1 MSGRRL
7 NTVYDYSSLRIHPDG
22 SRVEQSSRNLRPRTS
37 RTSIQDSR
45 GNWIARDAGGLGT
58 IGWYRKVRE
67 DKDGESITLEEEP
80 ADLGR
85 KRKGKAKAA
94 GYRKRDDRAEK
105 RRKFVHD
112 FDFLESP
119 TPQSNEQTL
128 PSSVNISL
136 LSYTYHPIT
145 FFFLSGPSQ
154 IYSLLCKPLL

>member
-58 IGWYRKVRE
+58 IGRYRRVRE
-67 DKDGESITLEEEP
+67 ETDGEFISLGEGESVDT
-80 ADLGR
+80 GR
-85 KRKGKAKAA
+85 KGKGKAKAV
-94 GYRKRDDRAEK
+94 GYRKRDDRAAK

-112 FDFLESP
+112 FDFLETSISDTP
-119 TPQSNEQTL
+119 TQPGALPL
-128 PSSVNISL
+128 PSSVNIFL
-136 LSYTYHPIT
+136 LSCIV
-145 FFFLSGPSQ
+145 
-154 IYSLLCKPLL
+154 K